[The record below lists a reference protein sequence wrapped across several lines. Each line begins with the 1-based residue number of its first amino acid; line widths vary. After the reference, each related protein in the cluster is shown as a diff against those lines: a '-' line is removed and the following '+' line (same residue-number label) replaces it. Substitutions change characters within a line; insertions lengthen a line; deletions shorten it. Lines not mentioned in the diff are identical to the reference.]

1 MPRIGFEDNFIG
13 RILDMNVHSDMAEV
27 EGRTPMLLWTWKVRG
42 NGDIGLRGSPNRFR
56 NS

>member
-1 MPRIGFEDNFIG
+1 MPRIGFEDNFVG
-13 RILDMNVHSDMAEV
+13 RILDMCVHSDLAEV
-27 EGRTPMLLWTWKVRG
+27 EGRTTMLLWTCKVRE